1 MLHGDVLGK
10 NKKSTS
16 RFKPRVGKSNGRCTR
31 YVTYKSLA
39 VKRFF
44 ANVTPLLLDSWDVL
58 EQDVFRRT
66 KRQDVGRLAC
76 IVWLVLEPVGS
87 SGGHAERLTVERLT
101 RSPVPCWG
109 KECSTSPEVWTRR
122 SGSICLSGK
131 LTQEKVKKRKRKK
144 GE

>member
-44 ANVTPLLLDSWDVL
+44 ANVTPLLLDSWDVP
-58 EQDVFRRT
+58 EQEVFRRT

-87 SGGHAERLTVERLT
+87 SGGHAERLTVESHVV
-101 RSPVPCWG
+101 RSRAGERSVPHL
-109 KECSTSPEVWTRR
+109 RR
-122 SGSICLSGK
+122 SGRADQVVFASL
-131 LTQEKVKKRKRKK
+131 VN
-144 GE
+144 